1 MRFNTKLSRSRI
13 SVGVFVMI
21 AQNSDVIRKLSS
33 YGARPIFFAAFV
45 LTARQYGEVV
55 LPDASIRAESRY
67 PAAGGATKL
76 SRCKEGMAHFL
87 PSVYKFY

>member
-1 MRFNTKLSRSRI
+1 M

-45 LTARQYGEVV
+45 LTARQYGAFV
-55 LPDASIRAESRY
+55 LAGAASGQSPVTPRQRSHKTVTVQ
-67 PAAGGATKL
+67 GGHGAVFGVL
-76 SRCKEGMAHFL
+76 VQIA
-87 PSVYKFY
+87 